1 MEIQTV
7 EERKRFYFDASLE
20 HRSAYERSLG
30 NEEATSM
37 LDMNQTEA
45 TVLLSD
51 FVDLWYV

>member
-1 MEIQTV
+1 M

-30 NEEATSM
+30 NEEATLM
-37 LDMNQTEA
+37 LDVNQTEA